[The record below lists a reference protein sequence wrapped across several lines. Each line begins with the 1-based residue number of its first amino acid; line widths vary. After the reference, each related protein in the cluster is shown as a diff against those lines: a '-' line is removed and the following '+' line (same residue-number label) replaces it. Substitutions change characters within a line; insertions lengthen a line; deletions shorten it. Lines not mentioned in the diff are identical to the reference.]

1 MVEHMPRTLLA
12 LVAATV
18 LVTGCGSSDTHNDA
32 DVAFAQQMVPHHEQ
46 AVTMSDL
53 ALEPDRG
60 ASAEVRALAEQIGS
74 AQDSEIEQMNGWLEE
89 WGEDGAGSEHGGHG
103 AEHGDGHDG
112 GGHDDGAGHE
122 GMLTEEQLDELASA
136 TGAEFDALWLT
147 SMIEHHEGAITMA
160 QRVVD
165 DGQDPD
171 VRDLA
176 EQIVQVQQDE
186 IEDMRAIVSSLDD
199 PATSPQSG

>member
-1 MVEHMPRTLLA
+1 MRRTLLA
-12 LVAATV
+12 LVAATA

-32 DVAFAQQMVPHHEQ
+32 DVTFAQQMVPHHEQ

-74 AQDSEIEQMNGWLEE
+74 AQHGEIEQMNGWLEE
-89 WGEDGAGSEHGGHG
+89 WGEDGAVSEHGGHG
-103 AEHGDGHDG
+103 AEHGDGHGEGHGDG
-112 GGHDDGAGHE
+112 GHE
-122 GMLTEEQLDELASA
+122 GMLTEEQLDELAAA

-160 QRVVD
+160 QKVVA
-165 DGQDPD
+165 DGKDPD
-171 VRDLA
+171 VRALA

-186 IEDMRAIVSSLDD
+186 IEQMRAIVSSLDD
-199 PATSPQSG
+199 PATSSQSG

>member
-1 MVEHMPRTLLA
+1 MRRTLLA
-12 LVAATV
+12 LAAATV

-74 AQDSEIEQMNGWLEE
+74 AQHAEIEQMNGWLEE
-89 WGEDGAGSEHGGHG
+89 WGEDGAGSEHEGHG
-103 AEHGDGHDG
+103 AEHGDGHG
-112 GGHDDGAGHE
+112 AEHGAGGHDDGAGHE
-122 GMLTEEQLDELASA
+122 GMLTDEQLDELAAA
-136 TGAEFDALWLT
+136 TGAEFDTLWLT

-160 QRVVD
+160 QKVVD
-165 DGQDPD
+165 DGKDPD

-186 IEDMRAIVSSLDD
+186 IETMRALSA
-199 PATSPQSG
+199 P

>member
-1 MVEHMPRTLLA
+1 MRRTLLA
-12 LVAATV
+12 LAAATV

-74 AQDSEIEQMNGWLEE
+74 AQHTEIEQMNGWLEE
-89 WGEDGAGSEHGGHG
+89 WGEDGSGSEHGGHG
-103 AEHGDGHDG
+103 AEHGDGHGEGHG
-112 GGHDDGAGHE
+112 GGDGHE
-122 GMLTEEQLDELASA
+122 GMLTDEQLDDLAAA
-136 TGAEFDALWLT
+136 TGAEFDTLWLT

-160 QRVVD
+160 QKVVA
-165 DGQDPD
+165 DGKDPD

-186 IEDMRAIVSSLDD
+186 IEQMRAIVSSLDD
-199 PATSPQSG
+199 PATSSQSG